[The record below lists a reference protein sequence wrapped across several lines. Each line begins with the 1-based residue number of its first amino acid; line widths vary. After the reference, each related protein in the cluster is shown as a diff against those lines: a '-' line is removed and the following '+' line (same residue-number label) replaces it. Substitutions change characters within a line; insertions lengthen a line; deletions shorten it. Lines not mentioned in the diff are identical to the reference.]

1 MLRSEWGILLP
12 FHFVRRVSLILLLA
26 MGSCVAQQSSH
37 IVPAQDRTASDDI
50 GTSQSSY
57 EPDGL
62 FASEENRDEPLMQ
75 PNRDRLAHA
84 EAAHASEAQGNR
96 TVDKK
101 KNTGDTEKP
110 QTTLVK
116 MRDLPIIW
124 LIGPYVPSDRPLQP
138 LTTDERK
145 EAYLRQ
151 TFLTAGS
158 YVASLFNAGVEQA
171 RDVPSAWGGGMQGYG
186 RRFGSLYGQFVIQ
199 STVQAAGNAALGY
212 EPRYDLCKCTGFWP
226 RTRHAIVR
234 NFVTYNRTERELRP
248 QLPLYAGALTAG
260 MMSSLWLPGRRS
272 AWQEGGH
279 SVLSQVG
286 YGSAINVVSEF
297 ALDILHKL
305 GMKKK

>member
-1 MLRSEWGILLP
+1 MFRDNVLRSERRILLP
-12 FHFVRRVSLILLLA
+12 LHFATRVGVVLCLA
-26 MGSCVAQQSSH
+26 TGCCL
-37 IVPAQDRTASDDI
+37 AQDSMTVSDE
-50 GTSQSSY
+50 TVPERSSY
-57 EPDGL
+57 EPIGLLTDSKNQQPLRRLNGDGL
-62 FASEENRDEPLMQ
+62 ALTEIAQSPEP
-75 PNRDRLAHA
+75 
-84 EAAHASEAQGNR
+84 QGNQ
-96 TVDKK
+96 TTPLQ
-101 KNTGDTEKP
+101 KNDSDIGKP
-110 QTTLVK
+110 KSTLVK
-116 MRDLPIIW
+116 MRDLPIVW

-138 LTTDERK
+138 LTAEERK

-171 RDVPSAWGGGMQGYG
+171 RDVPSGWGGGMQGYG

-199 STVQAAGNAALGY
+199 SSVQAAGNAALGY

-226 RTRHAIVR
+226 RTRHAIIR

-260 MMSSLWLPGRRS
+260 MMSSLRLPGRRS

-297 ALDILHKL
+297 AFDILHKL
-305 GMKKK
+305 GMKKP